1 MRGAGF
7 IGRWRLF
14 FRVGRIRRRVTMKGL
29 RFRNPFLFLVVVFL
43 IFVSLMFSG
52 AKSKAEE
59 LIGGWWVGV
68 YLNAT
73 NNTYTQNT
81 ALSISNDTY
90 NVVGIF
96 VENDTTNL
104 LNDLT
109 INATLSAEFS
119 NSSAS
124 ISLSQAYGIYF
135 NGTASGSARPL
146 GNLTITSNGVIN
158 ATSTGRNARA
168 YGVFAGSIGNITMT
182 GGTISA
188 TAATD
193 GPAWTY
199 GVYAGS
205 IGNFTMT
212 GGTISATANATGF
225 HAWAS
230 GVYANS
236 TINNFTMT
244 GGTIS
249 ATANTRGFYAWAS
262 GVYANST
269 INNFTMTGGTISAT
283 ANTTGGNPYAF
294 GVYAG
299 SSIGN
304 FTMTGGTISAI
315 ANARGVFYAVDIWS
329 LCKIFYR

>member
-1 MRGAGF
+1 MVGG
-7 IGRWRLF
+7 GYF
-14 FRVGRIRRRVTMKGL
+14 FRVRRIRRRVTMKGL

-52 AKSKAEE
+52 AKSKAEQ
-59 LIGGWWVGV
+59 LIGDWWVGV

-90 NVVGIF
+90 TVAGIF
-96 VENDTTNL
+96 VENDTRKL

-168 YGVFAGSIGNITMT
+168 YGVYAGSIGNFTMK

-193 GPAWTY
+193 GYAEAA
-199 GVYAGS
+199 GVYVGSS
-205 IGNFTMT
+205 IGNFMMQN
-212 GGTISATANATGF
+212 GTISAIANA
-225 HAWAS
+225 
-230 GVYANS
+230 
-236 TINNFTMT
+236 
-244 GGTIS
+244 
-249 ATANTRGFYAWAS
+249 RGFYAWAS
-262 GVYANST
+262 GVYAR
-269 INNFTMTGGTISAT
+269 
-283 ANTTGGNPYAF
+283 
-294 GVYAG
+294 

-304 FTMTGGTISAI
+304 FTMTNGTISAT
-315 ANARGVFYAVDIWS
+315 ANATGGNATAAGVWARSSIDNFTMTNGTISANATGGDARAYGVYAWF
-329 LCKIFYR
+329 FYR